1 MKFKQKMLLFI
12 GVPVILI
19 LFILSIVSYT
29 FSKNILESQS
39 KQILETTAQKYSS
52 DIKTFLVE
60 RSSIVKSMAKDLSN
74 VNTSRSEIKAR
85 LEDMTNNYKGIK
97 FFMGFEDKRLIHGTG
112 WIAPKEYDPT
122 SRIWYTTIAGGQEF
136 FISDPYID
144 SQDGSLVVTMSC
156 PVKQN
161 GKLIGVLGI
170 DISLTEI
177 QEYVSNIKILD
188 TGFAAMLTSDGKFI
202 SHKEFG
208 YEENIYDVLNGGLK
222 TLGDKLLKS
231 DEPLVVFNR
240 EGKNRYYAKANI
252 DGTTWI
258 FTTQVLESEVLKSV
272 SLLSKGMMIF
282 SVVAISL
289 MFVIIYF
296 VSNTIT
302 TPIVKL
308 SADLEEL
315 ANYDLRIDEQ
325 SAAFKYVD
333 KKDEIGAIAKSVI
346 TVKNALKD
354 TLTSMNDIASQVSA
368 SSQQLTATSE
378 QSATTAED
386 VARAVDEI
394 SRGAMSQAEDMQRGT
409 EAMSIMNESLVEN
422 EKAIKGLNETS
433 QKVYLAQGNGLKSI
447 KELVNA
453 TKKVQ
458 NSSGQVS
465 EVIKNTNESAIQ
477 ISSASDMIKSIAD
490 QTNLLAL
497 NAAIEAARAG
507 EAGKGFA
514 VVAEEIRKLA
524 EQSNTFTEEIKEIV
538 TGLTS
543 KTEQAVEIM
552 NEVGITVQEQS
563 EKVIETKE
571 QFDVI
576 AISLDNTKESV
587 NKLNESGMKLE
598 DTKDLLMGI
607 IENLSALSEENAASA
622 EESAASV
629 EKQTASAQEIASASS
644 NLADMAQEMSEM
656 ISKFKI

>member
-177 QEYVSNIKILD
+177 QEYVNNIKILD

-202 SHKEFG
+202 AHKEFG

-354 TLTSMNDIASQVSA
+354 TLTSI
-368 SSQQLTATSE
+368 
-378 QSATTAED
+378 
-386 VARAVDEI
+386 AVDEI

-409 EAMSIMNESLVEN
+409 EAMSVMNESLVEN

-447 KELVNA
+447 KELVSA
-453 TKKVQ
+453 TEKVQ
-458 NSSGQVS
+458 SSSGQVS

-563 EKVIETKE
+563 EKVIETKK